1 MSKLYSLAESV
12 EAVAKTLIPTYHP
25 ELATARIIYVF
36 VEKAS
41 MKNGR
46 PVLGKAKKVSGALEF
61 LLEADFMLEVA
72 LDQWN
77 DLTPQQRQAL
87 TDHLLERCTGEED
100 EEDAG
105 AAMKWSCREPDVTEF
120 MSILQ
125 RHGAWNEA
133 LSGFV
138 SVAQRVNVE
147 TLVDD
152 VVSVGTA
159 EVTARN

>member
-1 MSKLYSLAESV
+1 MPKIYAMAESV
-12 EAVAKTLIPTYHP
+12 EAVAKQLIPTFHP
-25 ELATARIIYVF
+25 ELASARILYVF
-36 VEKAS
+36 VDKAS

-46 PVLGKAKKVSGALEF
+46 PILGKAKKVSGPLEF

-77 DLTPQQRQAL
+77 EMTPNQKRAL

-105 AAMKWSCREPDVTEF
+105 ADMKWSLREPDVTEF

-125 RHGAWNEA
+125 RHGAWNDA

-138 SVAQRVNVE
+138 SVAQRVNVDE
-147 TLVDD
+147 LVSD
-152 VVSVGTA
+152 VVSQGA
-159 EVTARN
+159 SEQIQNN

>member
-1 MSKLYSLAESV
+1 MPKIYATAESV
-12 EAVAKTLIPTYHP
+12 EAVAKQLIPTFHP
-25 ELATARIIYVF
+25 ELASARILYVF
-36 VEKAS
+36 VDKAS

-77 DLTPQQRQAL
+77 EMTPNQKRAL

-105 AAMKWSCREPDVTEF
+105 ADMKWSLREPDVTEF

-125 RHGAWNEA
+125 RHGAWNDA

-138 SVAQRVNVE
+138 SVAQRVNVDE
-147 TLVDD
+147 LVSD
-152 VVSVGTA
+152 VVSQGA
-159 EVTARN
+159 SEQIQNN

>member
-1 MSKLYSLAESV
+1 MPKVYALAESV
-12 EAVAKTLIPTYHP
+12 QAVAQTIIPIYHP

-46 PVLGKAKKVSGALEF
+46 PVLGKSKKVTGSLEF
-61 LLEADFMLEVA
+61 LLEADFMIEIA

-77 DLTPQQRQAL
+77 ELTPKQRQAL
-87 TDHLLERCTGEED
+87 TDHLLERCTGEEK
-100 EEDAG
+100 EEDAS
-105 AAMKWSCREPDVTEF
+105 MVWNIREPDVNEF

-125 RHGAWNEA
+125 RHGAWNDA

-138 SVAQRVNVE
+138 SVAQQVNVDS
-147 TLVDD
+147 LVDGVMTEAGQE
-152 VVSVGTA
+152 VVA
-159 EVTARN
+159 HN

>member
-1 MSKLYSLAESV
+1 MPKMYAIAEMV
-12 EAVAKTLIPTYHP
+12 EAVAKALIPTYHP
-25 ELATARIIYVF
+25 ELATARILYVF
-36 VEKAS
+36 VDKAA

-46 PVLGKAKKVSGALEF
+46 PILGKAKKVSGALEF

-77 DLTPQQRQAL
+77 ELSPNQRRAL

-105 AAMKWSCREPDVTEF
+105 AGMKWSVREPDVTEF

-138 SVAQRVNVE
+138 SVAQRVNVDA
-147 TLVDD
+147 LVGD
-152 VVSVGTA
+152 VVSTGAA
-159 EVTARN
+159 EAVQRN